1 MECVDEC
8 LVSWFAIYFFF
19 TLSDR
24 ALWLHSTLFFISLY
38 VRGYDKV
45 QVLRLGLIHKSWAKL
60 LKIGAI
66 GKLSGYFPR
75 V

>member
-1 MECVDEC
+1 M
-8 LVSWFAIYFFF
+8 AAQYF
-19 TLSDR
+19 
-24 ALWLHSTLFFISLY
+24 FFISLY
-38 VRGYDKV
+38 VRRYDKV

-66 GKLSGYFPR
+66 GKSSGYFPR